1 MNPDSFTAVRVHIF
15 YVGDAVLAEGIGHNH
30 GIVVL
35 VVV

>member
-1 MNPDSFTAVRVHIF
+1 MNPDSFPAVRVHI
-15 YVGDAVLAEGIGHNH
+15 YDGDTVLAEGIGHNH

>member
-1 MNPDSFTAVRVHIF
+1 MNPDSFPLSGFMF
-15 YVGDAVLAEGIGHNH
+15 YVTDAVLAEGIGHNH